1 VSAEDRLTCKALVD
15 EANVSGANKAKAC
28 EQLGVSVRTVERW
41 AKQPSDQR
49 KGPIAKPGHTL
60 TTVERQRV
68 VDVSNSEEYA
78 NLPPGQIV
86 PLLADKGEYVASESS
101 FYRVLKAADLMAHR
115 SKSQPRQHVK
125 PKELVATAP
134 NQLWSWDITYLLR
147 STIRGMFFYLYLPL
161 DIFSRA
167 IVHWEVHENENAELA
182 ALMIETA
189 CAKQAIRRDQITLH
203 SDNGGPMKGATML
216 ATLQTLGVATS
227 FSRPRVSDD
236 NPYSESLFKTLKYCP
251 SYPEHGFADIE
262 EARAWVEKFV
272 YWYNNVHL
280 HSGINWVTPA
290 CRHSNQDLAVLTKR
304 HAVYEAARKRTPS
317 RWSGDTRNWKR
328 VEVVELNPGR
338 ASKKASTGLL
348 GGTNTTS
355 RRKEIVPGANGEVKK
370 NNFGSNFI
378 KRGTQPTKKIMM
390 GSARQAA

>member
-1 VSAEDRLTCKALVD
+1 MSADDRLACKALVA
-15 EANVSGANKAKAC
+15 EANESGANKAKAC

-41 AKQPSDQR
+41 AKKPSDQR
-49 KGPIAKPGHTL
+49 KGPIAKPAHTL
-60 TTVERQRV
+60 TVEERRRV
-68 VDVSNSEEYA
+68 LDVSNSTEYA

-86 PLLADKGEYVASESS
+86 PLLADKGEFIASESS
-101 FYRVLKAADLMAHR
+101 FYRVLKAEDLMAHR

-167 IVHWEVHENENAELA
+167 IVHWEIHENENAELA
-182 ALMIETA
+182 ARMIETA
-189 CAKQAIRRDQITLH
+189 CAKQGIGRDQITLH

-251 SYPEHGFADIE
+251 AYPEHGFADIE

-272 YWYNNVHL
+272 YWYNNAHL

-290 CRHSNQDLAVLTKR
+290 CRHASQDLAVLNKR
-304 HAVYEAARKRTPS
+304 HLVYQAARNRTPS
-317 RWSGDTRNWKR
+317 RWSGETRNWKR

-338 ASKKASTGLL
+338 RPKRPASDFL
-348 GGTNTTS
+348 GGTNTMC
-355 RRKEIVPGANGEVKK
+355 RPKGIVPRANGEVETG
-370 NNFGSNFI
+370 NFGPKFR
-378 KRGTQPTKKIMM
+378 KRRTKPGKKIMM
-390 GSARQAA
+390 NSSRQAA